1 MWKAVVVV
9 VCLGLGVFADSS
21 KQSKL
26 SAKALRFFSEIKDAN
41 FDAYLKRVR
50 LPRVTAAFKAQ
61 VLAQLA
67 NAEIVKPSEKM
78 QARLTALT
86 SILQYHEREAVLEIK
101 VINAREA
108 FVHFQG
114 RSVLLVSENILRLL
128 SVEEL
133 QAIAAHELGHE
144 YFWGELMEARQ
155 QKNFDRM
162 REVELYCDG
171 IAVITLYRLG
181 IDPAKLI
188 SALACIRAFNN
199 RFSTDSLSYPL
210 PTERSDFIRAMGK
223 LVQARATERTIVRK

>member
-9 VCLGLGVFADSS
+9 VCLGFGVFADSS

-26 SAKALRFFSEIKDAN
+26 SDKALQFFSAINDAN

-50 LPRVTAAFKAQ
+50 LPQVSAEFKAR

-78 QARLTALT
+78 QAKLTALT
-86 SILQYHEREAVLEIK
+86 PILQYHERDTVLEIK

-108 FVHFQG
+108 FVRFQG
-114 RSVLLVSENILRLL
+114 RSVLLISENILRLL

-133 QAIAAHELGHE
+133 QAVVAHELGHE

-155 QKNFDRM
+155 QKNHDRL
-162 REVELYCDG
+162 REAELYCDG

-188 SALACIRAFNN
+188 SALVRIRAFNN

-210 PTERSDFIRAMGK
+210 PTERYAFIRAMGE
-223 LVQARATERTIVRK
+223 LVRARATERTIVRK